1 MYKRQPLV
9 NLPESTEF
17 EMSLENPM
25 KLKVTVGK
33 GQGLNSV
40 FKILSDLGIEISSMR
55 NDTGRLEE
63 LFMGLVESNLE
74 ERK

>member
-1 MYKRQPLV
+1 
-9 NLPESTEF
+9 
-17 EMSLENPM
+17 M